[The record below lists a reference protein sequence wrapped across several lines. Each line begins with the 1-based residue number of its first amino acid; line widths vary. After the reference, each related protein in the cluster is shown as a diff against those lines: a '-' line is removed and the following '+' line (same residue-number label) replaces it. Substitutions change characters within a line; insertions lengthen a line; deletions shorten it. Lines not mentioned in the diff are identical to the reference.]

1 VDEPPAG
8 YIKPFCVYLVES
20 TDESEDVCLGQAGA
34 FTSEEE
40 AMRLRE
46 LLESEGRGPFRL
58 NVVPVHARVSD
69 WEYDR

>member
-8 YIKPFCVYLVES
+8 YIKPFWVYLVEF
-20 TDESEDVCLGQAGA
+20 TEESEDVCLGQAGA

-40 AMRLRE
+40 AVRLRQ

-58 NVVPVHARVSD
+58 NMVPVHARVAD
-69 WEYDR
+69 WGYDR